1 MPSEGGFE
9 SSLPAPCWMI
19 AVMLL
24 WFGSV
29 EIGFCMARTKWE
41 KMGEQRGNV
50 FETLKSDE
58 RKRKKAPS
66 YNQLAPDEMPNNNI
80 LCQFF
85 FFLGAEN
92 NK

>member
-29 EIGFCMARTKWE
+29 EIGFCMARTKLE

-58 RKRKKAPS
+58 RKRKKEGEWKCRVYRYPS
-66 YNQLAPDEMPNNNI
+66 LKFDPE
-80 LCQFF
+80 F
-85 FFLGAEN
+85 
-92 NK
+92 